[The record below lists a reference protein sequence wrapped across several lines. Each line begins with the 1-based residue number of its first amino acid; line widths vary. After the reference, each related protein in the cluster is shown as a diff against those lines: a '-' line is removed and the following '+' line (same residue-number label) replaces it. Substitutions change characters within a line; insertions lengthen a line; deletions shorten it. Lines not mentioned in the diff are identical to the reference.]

1 MPGPRRCE
9 QLTGGGS
16 VTSGAAGGLRGWSH
30 SWVGRTSVAG
40 TTLLA
45 VGGFVLSFAALRDLA
60 VRVGMPADLAWLWPL
75 LIDGMIVEATL
86 AVVALAQRGSRRAVW
101 YAWFLLAVGALVSV
115 GSNGAHAVI
124 SGHGWAG
131 AAAASVPP
139 VVLLATTHLTVLLM
153 AAPESPASPTQVPAA
168 VVAPELQPEPGPD
181 GGGTP
186 ALVDGHVNGAPAVEP
201 VGTEAPAALLPPAAP
216 DVEPAPVPAP
226 TVEDA
231 AQLPASVEH
240 APADEEPEAEVASQ
254 DDAEAVEPVVTEE
267 GLGQWVAQQEES
279 GVTVTGSMVAGVLG
293 VSASTGRR
301 RLAALRKAS
310 QPRLRLAGSE

>member
-1 MPGPRRCE
+1 M
-9 QLTGGGS
+9 
-16 VTSGAAGGLRGWSH
+16 TSGAAGGLRGWSH

-86 AVVALAQRGSRRAVW
+86 AVVALAQRGSRAVW
-101 YAWFLLAVGALVSV
+101 YAWFLLAVGAVVSV
-115 GSNGAHAVI
+115 GSNGVHAMLT
-124 SGHGWAG
+124 GHGWAG

-153 AAPESPASPTQVPAA
+153 AAPESPAAPARVPTT

-181 GGGTP
+181 GGGTSD
-186 ALVDGHVNGAPAVEP
+186 LVDGHAIGAPAVEP
-201 VGTEAPAALLPPAAP
+201 VGTDAPAALLPPAAS
-216 DVEPAPVPAP
+216 DIEPAPAP

-231 AQLPASVEH
+231 AQPPATVEH
-240 APADEEPEAEVASQ
+240 APADEDPEAEVACEEG
-254 DDAEAVEPVVTEE
+254 AEVVEPAVTEE
-267 GLGQWVAQQEES
+267 RLGQWVAQQEKS
-279 GVTVTGSMVAGVLG
+279 GVTVTGSMVADVLG

-310 QPRLRLAGSE
+310 QPRLRLAGNE

>member
-1 MPGPRRCE
+1 M
-9 QLTGGGS
+9 
-16 VTSGAAGGLRGWSH
+16 TSNAAGGLRGWSH

-60 VRVGMPADLAWLWPL
+60 VRVGMPTDLAWLWPL
-75 LIDGMIVEATL
+75 LIDGMIVESTL
-86 AVVALAQRGSRRAVW
+86 AVVALAQRGSRAVW
-101 YAWFLLAVGALVSV
+101 YAWFLLAVGAVVSV

-153 AAPESPASPTQVPAA
+153 AAPEASAAPAQVPAA
-168 VVAPELQPEPGPD
+168 VVVPELQPEPGPD
-181 GGGTP
+181 NGGGTT
-186 ALVDGHVNGAPAVEP
+186 ALVDGHANEEPAVEP
-201 VGTEAPAALLPPAAP
+201 AVTAAPEALLPPAAP
-216 DVEPAPVPAP
+216 DVEPAPAP

-231 AQLPASVEH
+231 AQPPATVEH
-240 APADEEPEAEVASQ
+240 APADEEPEAEVASEE
-254 DDAEAVEPVVTEE
+254 DTEEVEPVVTEE

-279 GVTVTGSMVAGVLG
+279 GVTVTGSMVANVLG

>member
-1 MPGPRRCE
+1 M
-9 QLTGGGS
+9 
-16 VTSGAAGGLRGWSH
+16 TSNITGGLRGWSH
-30 SWVGRTSVAG
+30 SWVGRTSVVG
-40 TTLLA
+40 TGLLA
-45 VGGFVLSFAALRDLA
+45 LGGFTLSFAALRDLA
-60 VRVGMPADLAWLWPL
+60 VRVGMPADLGWIWPL

-124 SGHGWAG
+124 TGHGWAG

-153 AAPESPASPTQVPAA
+153 AAPEASAAPAQVPAA
-168 VVAPELQPEPGPD
+168 VVVPELQPEPGPD
-181 GGGTP
+181 NGGGIY
-186 ALVDGHVNGAPAVEP
+186 ALVDDHANEDPAVEP
-201 VGTEAPAALLPPAAP
+201 AVTEVPEALLPPAAP

-231 AQLPASVEH
+231 AQPPTTVEH
-240 APADEEPEAEVASQ
+240 APADE
-254 DDAEAVEPVVTEE
+254 EPVVTEE
-267 GLGQWVAQQEES
+267 GLGQWVAQQEEN
-279 GVTVTGSMVAGVLG
+279 GVTVTGSMVADVLG

>member
-1 MPGPRRCE
+1 M
-9 QLTGGGS
+9 
-16 VTSGAAGGLRGWSH
+16 TSGAIGGLRGWSH
-30 SWVGRTSVAG
+30 SWVGRSSVAG

-60 VRVGMPADLAWLWPL
+60 VRVGMPDDLAWLWPL

-86 AVVALAQRGSRRAVW
+86 AVVALAQRGSRAVW

-153 AAPESPASPTQVPAA
+153 AAPEASAAPARVPAA

-181 GGGTP
+181 DGGGTP
-186 ALVDGHVNGAPAVEP
+186 ALVDGHAIEAPAVEP
-201 VGTEAPAALLPPAAP
+201 AGAEAPAALLPPAAP

-231 AQLPASVEH
+231 AQP
-240 APADEEPEAEVASQ
+240 PADEEPEGEVASEE
-254 DDAEAVEPVVTEE
+254 DAEAVEPVVTEE

-279 GVTVTGSMVAGVLG
+279 GVTVTGSMVADVLG

>member
-1 MPGPRRCE
+1 M
-9 QLTGGGS
+9 
-16 VTSGAAGGLRGWSH
+16 TSNAIGGLRGWSH
-30 SWVGRTSVAG
+30 SWVGRTSVVG
-40 TTLLA
+40 TGLLA
-45 VGGFVLSFAALRDLA
+45 LGGFTLSFAALRDLA
-60 VRVGMPADLAWLWPL
+60 VRVGMPADLGWIWPL

-86 AVVALAQRGSRRAVW
+86 AVVALAQRGSRAVW

-153 AAPESPASPTQVPAA
+153 AAPEASAAPARVPAA
-168 VVAPELQPEPGPD
+168 VVAPELQPEPGPDD

-201 VGTEAPAALLPPAAP
+201 VGTDAPAALLPLAAP
-216 DVEPAPVPAP
+216 DVEPAPAP

-231 AQLPASVEH
+231 AQLPATAEH

-279 GVTVTGSMVAGVLG
+279 GVTVTGSMVADVLG

>member
-1 MPGPRRCE
+1 M
-9 QLTGGGS
+9 
-16 VTSGAAGGLRGWSH
+16 TSGAAGGLRGWSH

-45 VGGFVLSFAALRDLA
+45 IGGFVLSFAALRDLA

-75 LIDGMIVEATL
+75 LIDGMIVESTL
-86 AVVALAQRGSRRAVW
+86 AVVALAQRGSRAVW
-101 YAWFLLAVGALVSV
+101 YAWFLLAVGAVVSV
-115 GSNGAHAVI
+115 GSNGIHAVI

-153 AAPESPASPTQVPAA
+153 AAPEASAAPAQVPAA
-168 VVAPELQPEPGPD
+168 VIAPELQPEPAPD

-186 ALVDGHVNGAPAVEP
+186 ALVDGHTNEAPAVEP
-201 VGTEAPAALLPPAAP
+201 AVTEAPEALLPPAAP

-226 TVEDA
+226 TVEDT
-231 AQLPASVEH
+231 AQPPATEEH
-240 APADEEPEAEVASQ
+240 TPADEEPEAEAAS
-254 DDAEAVEPVVTEE
+254 DGDAEALEPVITEE

-279 GVTVTGSMVAGVLG
+279 GVTVTGSMVADVLG

-301 RLAALRKAS
+301 RLAALRKAR

>member
-1 MPGPRRCE
+1 
-9 QLTGGGS
+9 
-16 VTSGAAGGLRGWSH
+16 VTSNAIGGLRGWSH

-153 AAPESPASPTQVPAA
+153 AAPEASAAPAQVPAA
-168 VVAPELQPEPGPD
+168 VVAPEPQPEPGPDD

-186 ALVDGHVNGAPAVEP
+186 ALVDGHTN
-201 VGTEAPAALLPPAAP
+201 EAPAALLPPAAP
-216 DVEPAPVPAP
+216 DVEPAPAP
-226 TVEDA
+226 TVEDT
-231 AQLPASVEH
+231 AQLPATEEH
-240 APADEEPEAEVASQ
+240 APADEEPEAEAAS
-254 DDAEAVEPVVTEE
+254 DGDAEALEPVVTEE
-267 GLGQWVAQQEES
+267 GLGQWVAQQKES
-279 GVTVTGSMVAGVLG
+279 GVTVTGSMVADVLG

-310 QPRLRLAGSE
+310 QPRLRLASNE

>member
-1 MPGPRRCE
+1 M
-9 QLTGGGS
+9 
-16 VTSGAAGGLRGWSH
+16 TSNAIGGLRGWSH
-30 SWVGRTSVAG
+30 SWVGRTSVVG
-40 TTLLA
+40 TGLLA
-45 VGGFVLSFAALRDLA
+45 LGGFTLSFAALRDLA
-60 VRVGMPADLAWLWPL
+60 VRVGMPADLGWIWPL

-86 AVVALAQRGSRRAVW
+86 AVVALAQRGSRAVW

-153 AAPESPASPTQVPAA
+153 AAPEASAAPARVPAA
-168 VVAPELQPEPGPD
+168 VVAPELQPEPGPDD

-201 VGTEAPAALLPPAAP
+201 VGTDAPAALLPLAAP
-216 DVEPAPVPAP
+216 DVEPAPAP

-231 AQLPASVEH
+231 AQPPATAEH
-240 APADEEPEAEVASQ
+240 APADEEPEAEVAGEE
-254 DDAEAVEPVVTEE
+254 DTEAVEPAVTEE
-267 GLGQWVAQQEES
+267 RLGQWVAQQEES
-279 GVTVTGSMVAGVLG
+279 GVTVTGSMVADVLG

>member
-1 MPGPRRCE
+1 M
-9 QLTGGGS
+9 
-16 VTSGAAGGLRGWSH
+16 TSGAAGGLRGWSH

-153 AAPESPASPTQVPAA
+153 AAPESSAAPAQVPAA

-186 ALVDGHVNGAPAVEP
+186 ALVDGHAN
-201 VGTEAPAALLPPAAP
+201 EAPAALLPPAAP
-216 DVEPAPVPAP
+216 DVEPAPAP
-226 TVEDA
+226 TVEDT
-231 AQLPASVEH
+231 AQPLATVEH
-240 APADEEPEAEVASQ
+240 APADEKPETEVACVGDAEV
-254 DDAEAVEPVVTEE
+254 VGPVVTEE

-279 GVTVTGSMVAGVLG
+279 GVTVTGSMVADVLG

>member
-1 MPGPRRCE
+1 M
-9 QLTGGGS
+9 
-16 VTSGAAGGLRGWSH
+16 
-30 SWVGRTSVAG
+30 
-40 TTLLA
+40 LA

-60 VRVGMPADLAWLWPL
+60 VRVGMPADLAWIWPL

-101 YAWFLLAVGALVSV
+101 YAWFLLAVGAVVSV
-115 GSNGAHAVI
+115 GSNGVHAMLT
-124 SGHGWAG
+124 GHGWAG

-153 AAPESPASPTQVPAA
+153 AAPESSVSPARVPAA

-181 GGGTP
+181 DGGGTSD
-186 ALVDGHVNGAPAVEP
+186 LVDGHAIEAPAVEP
-201 VGTEAPAALLPPAAP
+201 VGAEAPAVLLPPAAS
-216 DVEPAPVPAP
+216 DVEPAPAP
-226 TVEDA
+226 TVEDEA
-231 AQLPASVEH
+231 EPPATVEH
-240 APADEEPEAEVASQ
+240 APADEEPEAEVAC
-254 DDAEAVEPVVTEE
+254 DEDAEAVEPVVTEE
-267 GLGQWVAQQEES
+267 GLGQWVARQEEN
-279 GVTVTGSMVAGVLG
+279 GVTVTGSMVADVLG

>member
-1 MPGPRRCE
+1 M
-9 QLTGGGS
+9 
-16 VTSGAAGGLRGWSH
+16 TSGAAGGLRGWSH
-30 SWVGRTSVAG
+30 SWVGRTSVVG
-40 TTLLA
+40 TGLLA
-45 VGGFVLSFAALRDLA
+45 LGGFTLSFAALRDLA
-60 VRVGMPADLAWLWPL
+60 VRVGMPADLGWIWPL

-86 AVVALAQRGSRRAVW
+86 AVVALAQCGSRRAVW

-153 AAPESPASPTQVPAA
+153 AAPEASAAPARVPAA

-181 GGGTP
+181 DGGGTP
-186 ALVDGHVNGAPAVEP
+186 ALVDGHANEEPAVEP
-201 VGTEAPAALLPPAAP
+201 AVTEAPAALLPPAAP
-216 DVEPAPVPAP
+216 DVEPTPTPTPTP

-231 AQLPASVEH
+231 VEPPATAEH
-240 APADEEPEAEVASQ
+240 VPADEEPEAEVAGEE
-254 DDAEAVEPVVTEE
+254 DTEAVEPVVTEE
-267 GLGQWVAQQEES
+267 GLGQWVAQQEEN
-279 GVTVTGSMVAGVLG
+279 GVTVTGSMVADVLG

>member
-1 MPGPRRCE
+1 MVG
-9 QLTGGGS
+9 TG
-16 VTSGAAGGLRGWSH
+16 
-30 SWVGRTSVAG
+30 
-40 TTLLA
+40 LLA
-45 VGGFVLSFAALRDLA
+45 LGGFTLSFAALRDLA
-60 VRVGMPADLAWLWPL
+60 VRVGMPADLGWIWPL

-86 AVVALAQRGSRRAVW
+86 AVVALAQRGSRAVW

-153 AAPESPASPTQVPAA
+153 AAPEASAAPARVPAA

-181 GGGTP
+181 DGGGTP
-186 ALVDGHVNGAPAVEP
+186 ALIDGHVNGAPAVEP
-201 VGTEAPAALLPPAAP
+201 VGTDAPAALLPLAAP
-216 DVEPAPVPAP
+216 DVEPAPAP

-231 AQLPASVEH
+231 AQPPATAEH

-279 GVTVTGSMVAGVLG
+279 GVTVTGSMVADVLG

>member
-1 MPGPRRCE
+1 M
-9 QLTGGGS
+9 
-16 VTSGAAGGLRGWSH
+16 TSNAIGGLRGWSH
-30 SWVGRTSVAG
+30 SWVGRTSVVG
-40 TTLLA
+40 TGLLA
-45 VGGFVLSFAALRDLA
+45 LGGFTLSFAALRDLA
-60 VRVGMPADLAWLWPL
+60 VRVGMPADLGWIWPL

-86 AVVALAQRGSRRAVW
+86 AVVALAQRGSRAVW

-153 AAPESPASPTQVPAA
+153 AAPEASAAPARMPAA
-168 VVAPELQPEPGPD
+168 VVAPELQPEPGPDD

-201 VGTEAPAALLPPAAP
+201 VGTDAPAALLPLAAP
-216 DVEPAPVPAP
+216 DVEPAPAP

-231 AQLPASVEH
+231 AQPPATAEH
-240 APADEEPEAEVASQ
+240 APADEEPEAEVAGEE
-254 DDAEAVEPVVTEE
+254 DTEAVEPVVTEE

-279 GVTVTGSMVAGVLG
+279 GVTVTGSMVADVLG

>member
-1 MPGPRRCE
+1 MSA
-9 QLTGGGS
+9 TG
-16 VTSGAAGGLRGWSH
+16 TGLRSWSH
-30 SWVGRTSVAG
+30 SWVGRISVAG
-40 TTLLA
+40 TALLA
-45 VGGFVLSFAALRDLA
+45 IGGFVLSFAALRDLA
-60 VRVGMPADLAWLWPL
+60 VRVGMPADLGWIWPL

-86 AVVALAQRGSRRAVW
+86 AVVALAQRGSRAVW
-101 YAWFLLAVGALVSV
+101 YAWFLLAVGAVVSV
-115 GSNGAHAVI
+115 GSNGVHAMVT
-124 SGHGWAG
+124 GHGWAG

-153 AAPESPASPTQVPAA
+153 AAPESPAAPAQVPAA
-168 VVAPELQPEPGPD
+168 VVVPEPQPESGPDD
-181 GGGTP
+181 GGGTS
-186 ALVDGHVNGAPAVEP
+186 ALVDGHANEAPAVESA
-201 VGTEAPAALLPPAAP
+201 VTEAQAALLPPAAP
-216 DVEPAPVPAP
+216 DVEPAPAP

-231 AQLPASVEH
+231 AQPPATVEH

-254 DDAEAVEPVVTEE
+254 DDTEAVEPVVTEE

-279 GVTVTGSMVAGVLG
+279 GVTVTGSMVADVLG

>member
-1 MPGPRRCE
+1 M
-9 QLTGGGS
+9 
-16 VTSGAAGGLRGWSH
+16 TSGAAGGLRGWSH

-60 VRVGMPADLAWLWPL
+60 VRVGMPVDLAWLWPL

-86 AVVALAQRGSRRAVW
+86 AVVALAQRGSRAVW
-101 YAWFLLAVGALVSV
+101 YAWFLLAVGAVVSV
-115 GSNGAHAVI
+115 GSNGVHAMLT
-124 SGHGWAG
+124 GHGWAG

-153 AAPESPASPTQVPAA
+153 AAPEASAAPAQVPAA
-168 VVAPELQPEPGPD
+168 VVVPELQPEPGPD
-181 GGGTP
+181 NGGGTT
-186 ALVDGHVNGAPAVEP
+186 ALVDGHANEEPAVEP
-201 VGTEAPAALLPPAAP
+201 AVTAAPAALLPPAAP
-216 DVEPAPVPAP
+216 DVEPAPVPVSAP
-226 TVEDA
+226 AVEDA
-231 AQLPASVEH
+231 AQPPATAEH

-254 DDAEAVEPVVTEE
+254 EDTEEVEPVVTEE
-267 GLGQWVAQQEES
+267 RLGQWVAQQEES
-279 GVTVTGSMVAGVLG
+279 GVTVTGSMVADVLG

-310 QPRLRLAGSE
+310 QPRLRLAGNE

>member
-1 MPGPRRCE
+1 M
-9 QLTGGGS
+9 
-16 VTSGAAGGLRGWSH
+16 TSGAAGGLRGWSH

-60 VRVGMPADLAWLWPL
+60 VRVGMPDDLAWLWPL

-240 APADEEPEAEVASQ
+240 APADEEPEAEVASVG
-254 DDAEAVEPVVTEE
+254 DAEAVEPVVTEE

-279 GVTVTGSMVAGVLG
+279 GVTVTGSMVADVLG

>member
-1 MPGPRRCE
+1 M
-9 QLTGGGS
+9 
-16 VTSGAAGGLRGWSH
+16 TSNAIGGLRGWSH

-153 AAPESPASPTQVPAA
+153 AAPEASAAPAQVPAA
-168 VVAPELQPEPGPD
+168 VVAPEPQPEPGPDD

-186 ALVDGHVNGAPAVEP
+186 ALVDGHTN
-201 VGTEAPAALLPPAAP
+201 EAPAALLPPAAP
-216 DVEPAPVPAP
+216 DVEPAPAP
-226 TVEDA
+226 TVEDT
-231 AQLPASVEH
+231 AQLPATEEH
-240 APADEEPEAEVASQ
+240 APADEEPEAEAAS
-254 DDAEAVEPVVTEE
+254 DGDAEALEPVVTEE
-267 GLGQWVAQQEES
+267 GLGQWVAQQKES
-279 GVTVTGSMVAGVLG
+279 GVTVTGSMVADVLG

-310 QPRLRLAGSE
+310 QPRLRLASNE

>member
-1 MPGPRRCE
+1 M
-9 QLTGGGS
+9 
-16 VTSGAAGGLRGWSH
+16 TSGAAGGLRGWSH

-45 VGGFVLSFAALRDLA
+45 VGGFTLSFAALRDLA

-153 AAPESPASPTQVPAA
+153 AAPESPAAPAQVPAA

-181 GGGTP
+181 DGGGTP
-186 ALVDGHVNGAPAVEP
+186 ALVDGHANEEPAVEP
-201 VGTEAPAALLPPAAP
+201 AVTEPPAALLPPSAP
-216 DVEPAPVPAP
+216 DVEPTPTPTPTP

-231 AQLPASVEH
+231 VEPPATAEH
-240 APADEEPEAEVASQ
+240 VPADEEPEAEVAGEE
-254 DDAEAVEPVVTEE
+254 DTEAVEPVVTEE

-279 GVTVTGSMVAGVLG
+279 GVTVTGSMVADVLG

>member
-1 MPGPRRCE
+1 M
-9 QLTGGGS
+9 
-16 VTSGAAGGLRGWSH
+16 TSNAIGGLRGWSH
-30 SWVGRTSVAG
+30 SWVGRTSVVG
-40 TTLLA
+40 TGLLA
-45 VGGFVLSFAALRDLA
+45 LGGFTLSFAALRDLA
-60 VRVGMPADLAWLWPL
+60 VRVGMPADLGWIWPL

-86 AVVALAQRGSRRAVW
+86 AVVALAQRGSRAVW

-153 AAPESPASPTQVPAA
+153 AAPEASAAPARVPAA
-168 VVAPELQPEPGPD
+168 VVAPELQPEPGPDD

-201 VGTEAPAALLPPAAP
+201 VGIEAPAALLPPTVP
-216 DVEPAPVPAP
+216 DVEPAPA
-226 TVEDA
+226 VEDA
-231 AQLPASVEH
+231 AQP
-240 APADEEPEAEVASQ
+240 PADEEPEAEVASQ

-279 GVTVTGSMVAGVLG
+279 GVTVTGSMVADVLG

>member
-1 MPGPRRCE
+1 M
-9 QLTGGGS
+9 
-16 VTSGAAGGLRGWSH
+16 TSGAAGGLRGWSH

-101 YAWFLLAVGALVSV
+101 YAWFLLAVGAVVSV
-115 GSNGAHAVI
+115 GSNGVHAMLT
-124 SGHGWAG
+124 GHGWAG

-153 AAPESPASPTQVPAA
+153 AAPEASASPAQVPTT
-168 VVAPELQPEPGPD
+168 VVVPELQPEPGPD
-181 GGGTP
+181 NGGGTSD
-186 ALVDGHVNGAPAVEP
+186 LVDGHAIGAPAVEP
-201 VGTEAPAALLPPAAP
+201 VGTDAPAALLPPAAP
-216 DVEPAPVPAP
+216 AVEPAPAP

-231 AQLPASVEH
+231 AQPPATVEH
-240 APADEEPEAEVASQ
+240 APADEEPETEVAC
-254 DDAEAVEPVVTEE
+254 DEDAEALEPVVTEE

-279 GVTVTGSMVAGVLG
+279 GVTVTGSMVADVLG

-301 RLAALRKAS
+301 RLAALRKER
-310 QPRLRLAGSE
+310 QPRLRLASNE